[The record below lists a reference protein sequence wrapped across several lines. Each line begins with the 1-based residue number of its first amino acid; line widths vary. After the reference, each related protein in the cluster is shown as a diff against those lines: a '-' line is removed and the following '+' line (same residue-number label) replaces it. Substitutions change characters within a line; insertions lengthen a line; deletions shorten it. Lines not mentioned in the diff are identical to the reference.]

1 MAGGCGYMRG
11 LAVVS
16 IAAAILCNAAPAMA
30 SSDNVAQTVSAG
42 QPSSVNITVGG
53 QVASVHGEGLKR
65 GTPAVMTYNDQALVK
80 VAVDDCGAFT
90 ASPIIDGCGANTATA
105 MGAAQN
111 GPESASSTVV
121 GACAPGRAPGTSL
134 DGAIASRLDSTKALS
149 DAAPAPPA
157 AMEGE
162 GTAGGTSTGRT
173 GGASSTQ
180 PAAVCAI
187 VANGATV
194 TPVSGTPPRNG
205 RDPELPGLAFGL
217 GLVVAVAG
225 ILRTRRR

>member
-1 MAGGCGYMRG
+1 MRG

-16 IAAAILCNAAPAMA
+16 ISAAILCCAAPAVA
-30 SSDNVAQTVSAG
+30 FSDNAAHTVSAD
-42 QPSSVNITVGG
+42 QPPSASITVRGL
-53 QVASVHGEGLKR
+53 VASVHGEGLKR
-65 GTPAVMTYNDQALVK
+65 GTAAVMTYNDQAVVN
-80 VAVDDCGAFT
+80 VAVDDYGAFT
-90 ASPIIDGCGANTATA
+90 ASPILDGCGASTVTA
-105 MGAAQN
+105 MGADQN
-111 GPESASSTVV
+111 SPASASSTVV
-121 GACAPGRAPGTSL
+121 GACALGRAPGTSL
-134 DGAIASRLDSTKALS
+134 DGAIASRLDSTTALS

-187 VANGATV
+187 VASGATV
-194 TPVSGTPPRNG
+194 TPVSGTPPRKG
-205 RDPELPGLAFGL
+205 PDPELPGLALGL

>member
-1 MAGGCGYMRG
+1 MAAGCGYMRG

-157 AMEGE
+157 AMEG
-162 GTAGGTSTGRT
+162 TAGGTSTGRT
-173 GGASSTQ
+173 GSASWTQ

-187 VANGATV
+187 VASGATV
-194 TPVSGTPPRNG
+194 TPVGGMPPRKG
-205 RDPELPGLAFGL
+205 PDVALPSLALGL

-225 ILRTRRR
+225 ILRTRRRR